1 MWKKLNESV
10 EDVTEDEILKDLEGV
25 YQQLENIRKK
35 LNRSYDIEL
44 RMKYMRTISDVMNI
58 LDCI

>member
-1 MWKKLNESV
+1 MNESV

-35 LNRSYDIEL
+35 LNRSLDVEL
-44 RMKYMRTISDVMNI
+44 RKQYLRPISDVMEI
-58 LDCI
+58 LDYM